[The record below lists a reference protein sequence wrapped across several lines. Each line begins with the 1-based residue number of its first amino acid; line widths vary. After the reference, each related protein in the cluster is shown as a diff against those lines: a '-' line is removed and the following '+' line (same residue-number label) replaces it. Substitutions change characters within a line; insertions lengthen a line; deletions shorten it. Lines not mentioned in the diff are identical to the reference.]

1 MSSERTSEALETL
14 ASILPG
20 AVIGVGA
27 QGLVELWNPA
37 ATRIFGWNE
46 DEVLG
51 KPLPASLGAF
61 HAAHFEPAAPVTAKD
76 GKSADLKFH
85 VNPQS
90 SGGAILVAFAIPH
103 VIDGSEEAAARA
115 NAESRLSELLEAAPD
130 SIIEVDRDG
139 RILLTNKA
147 TEKLFG
153 YSRDELIGRPVDLLL
168 PDALQDR
175 HVHHREAY
183 TEYPGTRPMGQGLV
197 LSARHRDG
205 AEIPVEISLSP
216 IRIGDSFSVMAIVR
230 DVTER
235 RAFELQIRK
244 ANQELEARNREVENA
259 NQLKSEF
266 LASMSHELR
275 TPLHTII
282 GFTELLKEESQGPL
296 NDAQKRFAGHVYR
309 DSVHLLELINDIL
322 DLSKIEANQ
331 MELLIESFDAREVL
345 REAMQAM
352 TPAAKAK
359 NMSMG
364 GQFDTPVYILADRV
378 RFREI
383 VTNLLSNAVKFTPK
397 GGSVCVDI
405 AVTAPAT
412 ATISIADTGIGI
424 APADQ
429 QVIFDRFRQVGSA
442 ASGVREGTGLGL
454 AIVKRLVEMHGGTI
468 GVESSPGKG
477 SVFTVTIPRDPARS
491 RDQPVVLIIEDE
503 PGGRELLASYLNPAG
518 IRTEFAATADAGIE
532 LARRIRPDAITLDL
546 LLPARVGWRVLEEL
560 RASPETSGVPVFVVS
575 VLDRDR
581 TAISRGA
588 TEYLQKPVNKDVLL
602 RALREHAPERFGSL
616 RPDVAR

>member
-1 MSSERTSEALETL
+1 M
-14 ASILPG
+14 
-20 AVIGVGA
+20 
-27 QGLVELWNPA
+27 
-37 ATRIFGWNE
+37 
-46 DEVLG
+46 
-51 KPLPASLGAF
+51 
-61 HAAHFEPAAPVTAKD
+61 
-76 GKSADLKFH
+76 
-85 VNPQS
+85 
-90 SGGAILVAFAIPH
+90 
-103 VIDGSEEAAARA
+103 
-115 NAESRLSELLEAAPD
+115 
-130 SIIEVDRDG
+130 
-139 RILLTNKA
+139 
-147 TEKLFG
+147 
-153 YSRDELIGRPVDLLL
+153 
-168 PDALQDR
+168 
-175 HVHHREAY
+175 
-183 TEYPGTRPMGQGLV
+183 
-197 LSARHRDG
+197 
-205 AEIPVEISLSP
+205 
-216 IRIGDSFSVMAIVR
+216 
-230 DVTER
+230 
-235 RAFELQIRK
+235 
-244 ANQELEARNREVENA
+244 
-259 NQLKSEF
+259 
-266 LASMSHELR
+266 
-275 TPLHTII
+275 
-282 GFTELLKEESQGPL
+282 
-296 NDAQKRFAGHVYR
+296 
-309 DSVHLLELINDIL
+309 
-322 DLSKIEANQ
+322 
-331 MELLIESFDAREVL
+331 
-345 REAMQAM
+345 
-352 TPAAKAK
+352 
-359 NMSMG
+359 
-364 GQFDTPVYILADRV
+364 
-378 RFREI
+378 
-383 VTNLLSNAVKFTPK
+383 
-397 GGSVCVDI
+397 
-405 AVTAPAT
+405 TAPAT